1 MRSERQTNLLN
12 FVTIQHGEQK
22 RKYTGEPYIVHLM
35 AVAECA
41 DQNGLVYGYE
51 IGLCHDLFED
61 TACTDDQLRTALVSY
76 GYRNDECDFI
86 IQGTWDLT
94 DKFVAVDYPNFNR
107 KQRKEMEVERLA
119 TISPNSQ
126 SIKYCDL
133 IDNTKSI
140 VQYDQKFAKV
150 YLNEKENML
159 KVMNKGKNQLYNE
172 ALKNIIHK

>member
-1 MRSERQTNLLN
+1 MRQERQKKLLD

-22 RKYTGEPYIVHLM
+22 RKYTGEPYTVHLI

-41 DQNGLVYGYE
+41 EANGLEFGYE

-61 TACTDDQLRTALVSY
+61 TPCNDQQLRNALQEY
-76 GYRNDECDFI
+76 GYNARETDFI
-86 IQGTWDLT
+86 LQGTWDLT
-94 DKFVAVDYPNFNR
+94 DKFISSDYPNFNR
-107 KQRKEMEVERLA
+107 KQRKTMEVERLS

-140 VQYDQKFAKV
+140 VQHDKGFARI
-150 YLNEKENML
+150 YLAEKSNLL
-159 KVMNKGKNQLYNE
+159 KVMNQGNQSLYE
-172 ALKNIIHK
+172 HAIKNIPS